1 MAKRSFS
8 ALIVDRQPD
17 DTRGAVKITELT
29 SVDSLP
35 HQADGL
41 LIRVT
46 HSCLNYKDA
55 LAITGRGK
63 VLKNF
68 PIVPG
73 IDLAG
78 VVEQADA
85 NNVFQPGN
93 EVLVTGFGVGE
104 KFSGGYAEF
113 CSVNTDWVLPMP
125 LGFSAQDCMA
135 VGTAGLTAMLS
146 VLALEKHGVRP
157 EQGPVLVTG
166 AAGGVGSIAILI
178 LSKCGYEV
186 IAVSGRVKDQGEYL
200 RYLGAAQLINREELA
215 APSSKPLDSERWAG
229 AIDTVGGDTLASIL
243 RQTKY
248 RGSVAAC
255 GLAGGVSLPTTVL
268 PFILRG
274 VNLLGIDSVMCP
286 RPLREEAWKRLSE
299 DLDREKLQTLYNV
312 ISLREVPDMS
322 EQLLLGNVRG
332 RVVVELGV

>member
-1 MAKRSFS
+1 MNQSFS
-8 ALIVDRQPD
+8 AIIVDRQPD
-17 DTRGAVKITELT
+17 GTQGAAKITALAG
-29 SVDSLP
+29 VDALP
-35 HQADGL
+35 NHADGL

-85 NNVFQPGN
+85 NHVFQPGD

-113 CSVNTDWVLPMP
+113 CRVSPDWVLPRP
-125 LGFSAQDCMA
+125 PGFLAPDCMA
-135 VGTAGLTAMLS
+135 MGTAGLTAMLS
-146 VLALEKHGVRP
+146 VLALENHGVWPDR
-157 EQGPVLVTG
+157 GPVLVTG
-166 AAGGVGSIAILI
+166 AAGGVGSIATLI
-178 LSKCGYEV
+178 LSQCAYEV
-186 IAVSGRVKDQGEYL
+186 IAASGRVKDQGEYL
-200 RYLGAAQLINREELA
+200 RSLGAAQLINREELA
-215 APSSKPLDSERWAG
+215 TPSGKPLDSERWAG
-229 AIDTVGGDTLASIL
+229 AIDTVGGETLASVL

-286 RPLREEAWKRLSE
+286 RPLREKAWERLAE
-299 DLDREKLQTLYNV
+299 DLDREKLQTLYTV
-312 ISLREVPDMS
+312 ISLRDVPDMS
-322 EQLLLGNVRG
+322 EQLLLGKVRG
-332 RVVVELGV
+332 RVVVGLQ